1 MNKIYPLLQR
11 ISNKLHLMNDGLLE
25 DHIVNIRNVYTLCA
39 DQIRKCFITL
49 LEIIKL
55 EYKEDLYLQ
64 VKESFNY
71 INLHR

>member
-1 MNKIYPLLQR
+1 MKKIYPLLQK
-11 ISNKLHLMNDGLLE
+11 ISNKLHVINDEYLE

-55 EYKEDLYLQ
+55 ENKEDVYLQ
-64 VKESFNY
+64 VQ
-71 INLHR
+71 